1 MKKAWLV
8 FTCLLLCMMTTIP
21 VCARAGGGGSSGSG
35 AVSYTHLTQNL
46 QDLLTQNNERILQ
59 AMRSIRNRSAQEIKE
74 QNEKEEDLQSD

>member
-1 MKKAWLV
+1 MNK
-8 FTCLLLCMMTTIP
+8 T
-21 VCARAGGGGSSGSG
+21 
-35 AVSYTHLTQNL
+35 TQNL